1 VTIRFDLREV
11 SSCPGDGSFDA
22 KVLFEKGAMK
32 IRRIELGAGARIPPC
47 QMQEDV
53 VFVVV
58 AGRVTFRTD
67 TDEARVVSPGAVFIS
82 GGATTRSM
90 EALDASVVLAVLC
103 NVDKDRMWGA
113 TGEDRY

>member
-1 VTIRFDLREV
+1 MVVTFDLRGPC
-11 SSCPGDGSFDA
+11 SADASFNA
-22 KVLFEKGAMK
+22 EVLFEKAAMK
-32 IRRIELGAGARIPPC
+32 IRRINLGTGARIPPC

-67 TDEARVVSPGAVFIS
+67 TDEALMVSPGAVFIP

-90 EALDASVVLAVLC
+90 EALEASVVLAVLC
-103 NVDKDRMWGA
+103 IADRDQVLGA
-113 TGEDRY
+113 TIEDRS